1 MQSLLDRI
9 SQETAA
15 IDSLM
20 RLYQTYAEVIAA
32 FGQIQSTL
40 GVGIF
45 SDGVQ
50 TKNLRDLTRTVGK
63 SMHDAINGVSVD
75 AELKRIISA
84 NVRRQD
90 PGEQPEVAAVS
101 AVGSDIVSVE
111 EPDMRP
117 L

>member
-20 RLYQTYAEVIAA
+20 RLYQSYAEVIAA

-45 SDGVQ
+45 SNGVQ

-63 SMHDAINGVSVD
+63 SMHDAVNGVFSQHRTKAD
-75 AELKRIISA
+75 
-84 NVRRQD
+84 
-90 PGEQPEVAAVS
+90 
-101 AVGSDIVSVE
+101 
-111 EPDMRP
+111 
-117 L
+117 